1 MKKRKLAIF
10 FSTLLSTRYKVTIKG
25 VELLSSTKSS
35 LYLPNHPAEVDP
47 QILLAEIGKYDD
59 PVPMISETYYNLPL
73 IKSFLKI
80 LDAVPVADM
89 EAGSRDVTV
98 VDNMRNAML
107 GALANGKSVVL
118 YPSGQLNNQGYE
130 KIFNKQSAYRLV
142 GELDEQTRVIGVRQN
157 GLWGSVWSRAWWGK
171 SPDFFKV
178 FLLSVFY
185 VLANLIFFV
194 PKRNVEIEFVDITD
208 EAKEKAKSLKRRE
221 FNEYLETFY
230 NVKGEEGARFIR
242 HFFFLPSMRKD
253 LHKKI
258 KGFVTKGN
266 KLEFKPLPKSQ

>member
-10 FSTLLSTRYKVTIKG
+10 FSTLLSTRYKVHIKG
-25 VELLSSTKSS
+25 AELLTSDKSS

-47 QILLAEIGKYDD
+47 QILLAEIGKHDD
-59 PVPMISETYYNLPL
+59 PVPMISETYYNMPL
-73 IKSFLKI
+73 INSFMKV

-89 EAGSRDVTV
+89 EAGSRDISV

-118 YPSGQLNNQGYE
+118 YPSGQLCNQGYE

-142 GELDEQTRVIGVRQN
+142 GELDENTRVIGVRQN

-171 SPDFFKV
+171 SPNFFKV
-178 FLLSVFY
+178 VALSGFY

-194 PKRNVEIEFVDITD
+194 PKRSVEIEFVDITK
-208 EAKEKAKSLKRRE
+208 EAKEHAKSQSRRE
-221 FNEYLETFY
+221 FNAFLETFF
-230 NVKGEEGARFIR
+230 NTKGEEGARFIS
-242 HFFFLPSMRKD
+242 HFFFLPPLKNK

-258 KGFVTKGN
+258 KGFVVKGK
-266 KLEFKPLPKSQ
+266 KLTFKPIDNEQ